1 MKRLFTGLVLFASL
15 SINPLLS
22 SSAMALLPWQDSQG
36 EALPTLAPMLKKV
49 NPGVVNISTT
59 TTREVNNPLLNDPFF
74 KRFFNIPDNYR
85 RQHKANSA
93 GSGVIIDAN
102 KGIVVTNYHVI
113 ANADDIE
120 VILNDGRSF
129 IAKLLGSDPEV
140 DIAVLKITAKDLL
153 AVPMANSDEVQVGDF
168 AVAIGNP
175 FGLGQTVTSGL
186 VSALGRSGLN
196 IEGYEN
202 FIQTDASI
210 NPGNS
215 GGALVNLRGELI
227 GINTAIIAPGGG
239 NVGIGF
245 AIPSNMAK
253 ISIDQIL
260 EHGSVKRGQLGVF
273 IQDLNPAL
281 AEAFK
286 LNKQQKGVLLS
297 KIMPGSS
304 AAEAGL
310 KAGDIIV
317 AVNGKTVKAAAA
329 LRNAIGLLR
338 IGDKVKLDVLRDGK
352 TKRFK
357 ITLKEGG
364 AGGASAKRLLGKLD
378 GAKLSNSPSGN
389 GVVVNEL
396 QPGSPAAGS
405 GLRPG
410 DIILEANRQRVDDL
424 ESLRQAVH
432 ASKNKLLLRINR
444 QGAALFL
451 VIQ

>member
-1 MKRLFTGLVLFASL
+1 MKRLFTGLVLCASL
-15 SINPLLS
+15 TVNPLLS
-22 SSAMALLPWQDSQG
+22 SSAMAVLPWQDSQ
-36 EALPTLAPMLKKV
+36 EQALPTLAPMLKKV

-74 KRFFNIPDNYR
+74 KRFFNVPDNYR

-93 GSGVIIDAN
+93 GSGVIIDAD
-102 KGIVVTNYHVI
+102 KGIVVSNYHVI

-129 IAKLLGSDPEV
+129 TAKLLGSDPEV
-140 DIAVLKITAKDLL
+140 DIAVLKIKANDLV
-153 AVPMANSDEVQVGDF
+153 AVPMADSGEVEVGDF
-168 AVAIGNP
+168 AIAIGNP

-196 IEGYEN
+196 IEGYED

-253 ISIDQIL
+253 VSIDQIL

-281 AEAFK
+281 AEAFNLK
-286 LNKQQKGVLLS
+286 KQQKGVLLS
-297 KIMPGSS
+297 KVMPGSS
-304 AAEAGL
+304 AAEGGL

-317 AVNGKTVKAAAA
+317 AVNGKTVKTASS

-338 IGDKVKLDVLRDGK
+338 IGDKVKLDVLREGK

-357 ITLKEGG
+357 IKLKEGST
-364 AGGASAKRLLGKLD
+364 GASAKRLLGKLE

-389 GVVVNEL
+389 GVVVSEL
-396 QPGSPAAGS
+396 MPGSPAARS

-410 DIILEANRQRVDDL
+410 DVILEVNRQRINDL
-424 ESLRQAVH
+424 NGLRQAVQ
-432 ASKNKLLLRINR
+432 AGKGKLLLRINR

-451 VIQ
+451 VIH